1 MKRESRPGV
10 LRNNES
16 IREKRI
22 IYEIESYNGFV
33 ENKKEK

>member
-22 IYEIESYNGFV
+22 RDRV
-33 ENKKEK
+33 LRWVC